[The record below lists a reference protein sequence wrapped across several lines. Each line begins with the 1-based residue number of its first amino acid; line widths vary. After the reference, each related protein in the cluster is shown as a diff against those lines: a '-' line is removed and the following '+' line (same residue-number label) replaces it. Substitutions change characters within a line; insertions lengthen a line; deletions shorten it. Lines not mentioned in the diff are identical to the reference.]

1 VLVMSRFVVAEAD
14 EAAFLDR
21 ARTALRA
28 LASRPGYRGGRIG
41 RAADEP
47 TAWVV
52 TSEWDGIGAYRRAL
66 SSYDAKV
73 HAHPLLGEAIAEPG
87 AYEVLYAD
95 DGDGV
100 VAEAVSARADDADR
114 GGPGEGAGNRRG

>member
-1 VLVMSRFVVAEAD
+1 VLVVSRFHVAEAD
-14 EAAFLDR
+14 APAFLDR
-21 ARTALRA
+21 ARVALRA
-28 LASRPGYRGGRIG
+28 LATRPGYRAGRIG

-66 SSYDAKV
+66 SSYQAKLD
-73 HAHPLLGEAIAEPG
+73 AHPFLGEAIAEPS

-95 DGDGV
+95 DGLGV
-100 VAEAVSARADDADR
+100 VTESVSGRAADADLAGPWR
-114 GGPGEGAGNRRG
+114 GDDRA